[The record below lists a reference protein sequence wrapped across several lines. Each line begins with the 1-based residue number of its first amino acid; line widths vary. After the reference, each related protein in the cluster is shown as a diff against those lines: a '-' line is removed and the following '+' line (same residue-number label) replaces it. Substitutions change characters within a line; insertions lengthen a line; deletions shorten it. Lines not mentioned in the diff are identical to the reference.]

1 MTPTEVV
8 ALLEEIEIM
17 WPGAPATQAGD
28 ADDATIVKIWH
39 AWIGRYD
46 YQVARSALQRID
58 QARPPS
64 GSQVVAACRKLAG
77 EQLPPADTVLAEFR
91 RVAGA
96 HSTQGFV
103 DPTWFSSPEVGAFAS
118 SGAFRA
124 WGESPDA
131 AHNEYLA
138 ASQAAALASLR
149 RRWDDFASVCEAQG
163 LQAALERVGLSQP
176 AKRQGEL
183 EPIRAVIATD
193 VTL

>member
-17 WPGAPATQAGD
+17 WPGSPATRAGQ

-39 AWIGRYD
+39 AWIGRFD
-46 YQVARSALQRID
+46 YQDARRALKLLD

-64 GSQVVAACRKLAG
+64 GSQVVAACRKLTG
-77 EQLPPADTVLAEFR
+77 EALPLADTVLAEFR

-118 SGAFRA
+118 SGAYRA

-131 AHNEYLA
+131 VHNEFLA

-149 RRWDDFASVCEAQG
+149 RRWDEFAGVCEAQG
-163 LQAALERVGLSQP
+163 LPAALGRVGLAQP
-176 AKRQGEL
+176 AERRGEL
-183 EPIRAVIATD
+183 EPIRAVIETNP
-193 VTL
+193 L